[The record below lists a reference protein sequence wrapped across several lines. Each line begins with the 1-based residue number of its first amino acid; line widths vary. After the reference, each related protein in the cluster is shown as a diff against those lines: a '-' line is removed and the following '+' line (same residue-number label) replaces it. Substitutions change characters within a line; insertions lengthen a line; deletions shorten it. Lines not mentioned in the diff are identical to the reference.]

1 MSRRQFRI
9 LYREFLFRIID
20 LELLTPQG
28 DVVKLLGQFA
38 SLLVFVSLVLMIT
51 VALVGASTE
60 PELSL
65 LLSWVEEHFLI
76 SISMLAVGVFAVL
89 SWDTAFPD
97 KRDVMVL
104 APLPVRAPTLFLA
117 KVAAVATALGVTLFV
132 LNFLPGL
139 VGAFV
144 FAATPVTPAPTYQP
158 AVPPV
163 KIADMQRVLERD
175 LGSAFTAS
183 DGAFAPDHHGGAVIG
198 LLQHGEK
205 RVIAYGTAKPDS
217 IFEIGSITKTF
228 TGLVLAR
235 MVAEGKVTLD
245 EPVRLLLPRGTVVK
259 PAGREITLLDLIT
272 HHSGLPRTPTNLP
285 ATATPYA
292 DYHAAQLYVYMAGH
306 GVALPTHPQFLYSN
320 LGVGLLGQALAE
332 RAGTTYPKLVREE
345 ITGPL
350 GMADTAAAWAPGQ
363 AGRILQSY
371 SVSHKPVPVTDL
383 DALAGAGAIRSTAGD
398 LLTYL
403 QAQLHPESLDVSLD
417 ARLGTLAT
425 ALVQS
430 HAFHADASPDSR
442 IALAWMYNPT
452 LGAYWHNGSVAGYTS
467 DTFFNPKEDYAAV
480 VLYNSAS
487 PVGFA
492 SMLDEHIRERFA
504 GLPAISLANPVAP
517 SKGGVVGVARS
528 FAAYWITMLAAGIFI
543 YCSVLTVQG
552 FAQMLPRQT
561 FLRLSSMLQMSFF
574 AILLTVYFLQPA
586 FSGIED
592 LIENQST
599 LSWIPTYWFF
609 ALFQKLNGPVVL
621 QVARIANRAWLGLAV
636 SVTGAAAAYFI
647 CYFRTLKKIAEQPD
661 ILPSSR
667 LHWLPRF
674 GGRLETALTQFSL
687 RTLLRSRQHRVL
699 LSFYLGTALGVAIFL
714 SKAPVLH
721 ENTAASDV
729 WYHVNA
735 ALLVGSILMMIAS
748 VVGTRMVFT
757 LPLELRAN
765 WIFRVLPLPGLRG
778 CLAAIRRSLYVL
790 GVVPIWTLM
799 AAVFFRLWPWRAAA
813 EHMAVLAMLGV
824 LMAEC
829 TLIGF
834 QKIPFTCSYLPGKSK
849 FHMAG
854 LAALGQILLMSQ
866 GAEWERD
873 SFDNP
878 VSYAWIAGG
887 LLAMTVSVWWYN
899 SAHARSEAFVVQ
911 FEDVETP
918 TIQGLGLYRDGSLP
932 LEPEHLRQ

>member
-9 LYREFLFRIID
+9 LYREFLFRVID

-28 DVVKLLGQFA
+28 DILKLLGQFA

-51 VALVGASTE
+51 VALVGAATE
-60 PELSL
+60 PELIL
-65 LLSWVEEHFLI
+65 LLSWVEELFLV

-144 FAATPVTPAPTYQP
+144 FASTPVTPPPAYQP
-158 AVPPV
+158 ALPPV
-163 KIADMQRVLERD
+163 AIADMQNVLERD
-175 LGSAFTAS
+175 LGSSAFTAA
-183 DGAFAPDHHGGAVIG
+183 DGAFVPDHHGGAVVG

-205 RVIAYGTAKPDS
+205 RVIAYGRAEPDS

-245 EPVRLLLPRGTVVK
+245 EPVRLLLPPGTVAK

-285 ATATPYA
+285 ASATPYA
-292 DYHAAQLYVYMAGH
+292 DYHAAELYVYMAGH

-320 LGVGLLGQALAE
+320 LGVGLLGQALAD
-332 RAGTTYPKLVREE
+332 RAGTTYPKLVRQE

-350 GMADTAAAWAPGQ
+350 GMTDTAAEWEKIQ
-363 AGRILQSY
+363 AGRLLQSY
-371 SVSHKPVPVTDL
+371 SVSHKPVPVVDL

-403 QAQLHPESLDVSLD
+403 QAQLHPESLDSSL
-417 ARLGTLAT
+417 GILAT

-430 HAFHADASPDSR
+430 HELHADVSPEAR
-442 IALAWMYNPT
+442 IALAWMYRPDT
-452 LGAYWHNGSVAGYTS
+452 GAYWHNGSVAGYTS

-504 GLPAISLANPVAP
+504 GLPAVSLTNPVAP
-517 SKGGVVGVARS
+517 SSGGIIGVARS
-528 FAAYWITMLAAGIFI
+528 FAAYWITMLTAGIFI
-543 YCSVLTVQG
+543 YCTVLTVQG

-561 FLRLSSMLQMSFF
+561 FLRLSSMLQMAFF
-574 AILLTVYFLQPA
+574 ILLLTLYFLQPA

-609 ALFQKLNGPVVL
+609 ALFQKLNGPVAS
-621 QVARIANRAWLGLAV
+621 QVAQIANRAWLGLALAV
-636 SVTGAAAAYFI
+636 GGAAAGYLI
-647 CYFRTLKKIAEQPD
+647 CYFRTLKKIIEQPD

-735 ALLVGSILMMIAS
+735 ALLVGSVLMMIAS
-748 VVGTRMVFT
+748 VVGTRMVFS

-778 CLAAIRRSLYVL
+778 CLAAIRRSLYTL
-790 GVVPIWTLM
+790 GVLPVWTVM
-799 AAVFFRLWPWRAAA
+799 AAVFFRLWPWKAAA
-813 EHMAVLAMLGV
+813 EHMAVLAILGV
-824 LMAEC
+824 LVGEC

-854 LAALGQILLMSQ
+854 LAALGQMLLTTQ

-878 VSYAWIAGG
+878 VLYACIAGG
-887 LLAMTVSVWWYN
+887 LLAVTVLVRCYN
-899 SAHARSEAFVVQ
+899 SAHARSEAFAVQ
-911 FEDVETP
+911 FEDIETP

-932 LEPEHLRQ
+932 LEPEHLHH

>member
-28 DVVKLLGQFA
+28 DIVKLLGQFA
-38 SLLVFVSLVLMIT
+38 SLLVFVSLVLALT
-51 VALVGASTE
+51 VGFVGAASE
-60 PELSL
+60 PELKL
-65 LLSWVEEHFLI
+65 LLSWVEELFLI
-76 SISMLAVGVFAVL
+76 SISMLAVGLFAVL

-104 APLPVRAPTLFLA
+104 APLPVRALTLFLA
-117 KVAAVATALGVTLFV
+117 KVAAVATALGGTLFL

-158 AVPPV
+158 AMPPV
-163 KIADMQRVLERD
+163 GIADMQSVLQRD
-175 LGSAFTAS
+175 LGSAFTAA
-183 DGAFAPDHHGGAVIG
+183 DGAFVPDHQGGAVIG
-198 LLQHGEK
+198 LLQHGEQ
-205 RVIAYGTAKPDS
+205 RVIAYGRAKPDS
-217 IFEIGSITKTF
+217 MFQIGSITKTF
-228 TGLVLAR
+228 TGLLLAR
-235 MVAEGKVTLD
+235 MIEEGKVTLN
-245 EPVRLLLPRGTVVK
+245 EPVRLLLPPGTVAK

-285 ATATPYA
+285 ASATPYA
-292 DYHAAQLYVYMAGH
+292 DYHAAELYVYMASH
-306 GVALPTHPQFLYSN
+306 GVALPAHPQYLYSN
-320 LGVGLLGQALAE
+320 LGVGLLGQALAD

-345 ITGPL
+345 ITDPL
-350 GMADTAAAWAPGQ
+350 GMTDTAATWERAQ
-363 AGRILQSY
+363 AGRLLQSY
-371 SVSHKPVPVTDL
+371 SVSHKPVPPTDL
-383 DALAGAGAIRSTAGD
+383 DALAGAGAVRSTAGD
-398 LLTYL
+398 LLIYL
-403 QAQLHPESLDVSLD
+403 QAQLHPENWPAL
-417 ARLGTLAT
+417 TT

-430 HAFHADASPDSR
+430 HELHADVSPESS

-492 SMLDEHIRERFA
+492 EMLDEHIRERFA
-504 GLPAISLANPVAP
+504 GLPAVSLANPVAA
-517 SKGGVVGVARS
+517 SKGGVTGVARS

-561 FLRLSSMLQMSFF
+561 FLQLSSMLQIAFF
-574 AILLTVYFLQPA
+574 VVLLTLYFLQPA
-586 FSGIED
+586 FAGIED
-592 LIENQST
+592 LIEDQST

-609 ALFQKLNGPVVL
+609 ALFQKLNGPVVP
-621 QVARIANRAWLGLAV
+621 QVARIANRAWLGLALAV
-636 SVTGAAAAYFI
+636 GGAAAGYLI

-661 ILPSSR
+661 ILSSTR
-667 LHWLPRF
+667 VHWLPRF

-687 RTLLRSRQHRVL
+687 RTLFRSRQHRVL

-721 ENTAASDV
+721 ENTVASDV

-765 WIFRVLPLPGLRG
+765 WIFRVLPLPGLLG
-778 CLAAIRRSLYVL
+778 CLAAIRRSLYTL
-790 GVVPIWTLM
+790 GVIPVWTVM
-799 AAVFFRLWPWRAAA
+799 AAIFFRLWPWRAAA
-813 EHMAVLAMLGV
+813 EHMVVLAILGV
-824 LMAEC
+824 LVGEC

-834 QKIPFTCSYLPGKSK
+834 QKIPFTCSYLPGKTK
-849 FHMAG
+849 FHMTS
-854 LAALGQILLMSQ
+854 LAAFGQILLMSQ
-866 GAEWERD
+866 GAETERN

-878 VSYAWIAGG
+878 VLYAWILGG
-887 LLAMTVSVWWYN
+887 LLAVTAVVWWYN
-899 SAHARSEAFVVQ
+899 SAHAGSEAFVVQ

-932 LEPEHLRQ
+932 LEPEHSHR

>member
-1 MSRRQFRI
+1 METMPNRQFRI
-9 LYREFLFRIID
+9 LYREFLFRVID

-28 DVVKLLGQFA
+28 DIVRLLGQFA
-38 SLLVFVSLVLMIT
+38 ALLVSISLVLTLT
-51 VALVGASTE
+51 VGLVGAASE

-65 LLSWVEEHFLI
+65 LLSWVEELFLI
-76 SISMLAVGVFAVL
+76 SISMLAVGLFAVL

-117 KVAAVATALGVTLFV
+117 KVAAVATALGITLFI

-139 VGAFV
+139 AGAFV
-144 FAATPVTPAPTYQP
+144 FAAVPVTPPPTYQP
-158 AVPPV
+158 AMPPV
-163 KIADMQRVLERD
+163 GIADMQSVLQRD
-175 LGSAFTAS
+175 LGSAFTVA
-183 DGAFAPDHHGGAVIG
+183 DGAFVPEHHGGAVVG

-235 MVAEGKVTLD
+235 MVVEGKVTLN
-245 EPVRLLLPRGTVVK
+245 EPVRLLLPPGTVAQ
-259 PAGREITLLDLIT
+259 PPGREITLLNLIT

-285 ATATPYA
+285 ATGTPYA
-292 DYHAAQLYVYMAGH
+292 DYHAAELYVYMAGH
-306 GVALPTHPQFLYSN
+306 GVALPAHPQFLYSN
-320 LGVGLLGQALAE
+320 LGVGLLGQALAN
-332 RAGTTYPKLVREE
+332 RAGTTYQKLIREE

-350 GMADTAAAWAPGQ
+350 GMKDTAAAWAPEQ

-371 SVSHKPVPVTDL
+371 FVTHKPLPVVDL
-383 DALAGAGAIRSTAGD
+383 DALAGAGAIRSSAGD
-398 LLTYL
+398 MLIYL
-403 QAQLHPESLDVSLD
+403 QAQLHPESLN
-417 ARLGTLAT
+417 ARLSVLTT

-430 HAFHADASPDSR
+430 HEFHADAPQESR

-452 LGAYWHNGSVAGYTS
+452 LGAYWHNGSVAGYNS
-467 DTFFNPKEDYAAV
+467 DTFFDPKEDYAAV

-492 SMLDEHIRERFA
+492 PMLDEHIRERFA
-504 GLPAISLANPVAP
+504 GLPAVSLANPVAP
-517 SKGGVVGVARS
+517 GRGGARGVARS
-528 FAAYWITMLAAGIFI
+528 FGAYWITMLSAGIFV

-561 FLRLSSMLQMSFF
+561 FLRLSSMLQMGFF
-574 AILLTVYFLQPA
+574 VLLLTVYFLQPA
-586 FSGIED
+586 FAGFED

-609 ALFQKLNGPVVL
+609 ALFQKLNGPVL
-621 QVARIANRAWLGLAV
+621 PQIAQLANRAWLGLSTAIAGTV
-636 SVTGAAAAYFI
+636 AAYLI

-667 LHWLPRF
+667 VHWLPRF

-699 LSFYLGTALGVAIFL
+699 LSFYLGTAFGLAIFL
-714 SKAPVLH
+714 SKAPLLH

-735 ALLVGSILMMIAS
+735 PLLVGSILMMIAS
-748 VVGTRMVFT
+748 VVGTRVVFT

-765 WIFRVLPLPGLRG
+765 WIFRVLPLPDLRG
-778 CLAAIRRSLYVL
+778 CLGAIRRSLYTL
-790 GVVPIWTLM
+790 GVVPVWAVTAM
-799 AAVFFRLWPWRAAA
+799 VFFRLWPWRAAT
-813 EHMAVLAMLGV
+813 EHMVVLAILGV
-824 LMAEC
+824 LVAEC

-834 QKIPFTCSYLPGKSK
+834 QKIPFTCSYLPGRSK

-854 LAALGQILLMSQ
+854 LAGLGQVLLMSQ

-873 SFDNP
+873 SFDHP
-878 VSYAWIAGG
+878 FCTRGLPADCSSLRSWSGG
-887 LLAMTVSVWWYN
+887 TTHRRRSPKHSWCSLRVWRRRPFKDW
-899 SAHARSEAFVVQ
+899 
-911 FEDVETP
+911 
-918 TIQGLGLYRDGSLP
+918 G
-932 LEPEHLRQ
+932 